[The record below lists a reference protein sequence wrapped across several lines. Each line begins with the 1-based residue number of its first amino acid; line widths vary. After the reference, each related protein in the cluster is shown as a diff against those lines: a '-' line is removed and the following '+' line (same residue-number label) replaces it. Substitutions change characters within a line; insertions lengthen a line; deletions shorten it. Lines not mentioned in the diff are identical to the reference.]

1 MNELT
6 QVSKN
11 IKIWGWIILIAG
23 ILAIV
28 SPLVSGLAVAL
39 MVAVLLII
47 AGVTR
52 IAHAFQG
59 GGFLTGLSG
68 VLAAVA
74 GIVMIGRP
82 LLGLASLTVVLIAY
96 FLAMGISEIT
106 AAFRIRPAQ
115 GWGFLLFSGIVSVV
129 LAVLIW
135 NQWPLS
141 GAWAIGVLVGIQLFS
156 SGMTMI
162 AIGSVIKDAASTA

>member
-6 QVSKN
+6 QASKN
-11 IKIWGWIILIAG
+11 VKIWGWIILVAG
-23 ILAIV
+23 ILAVI
-28 SPLVSGLAVAL
+28 SPLVSGLAVAV

-47 AGVTR
+47 AGLTR

-59 GGFLTGLSG
+59 GGFFTGLSG
-68 VLAAVA
+68 VLALVA
-74 GIVMIGRP
+74 GLIMMGRP
-82 LLGLASLTVVLIAY
+82 LLGLASLTVILIAY
-96 FLAMGISEIT
+96 FLAMGLSEIV
-106 AAFRIRPAQ
+106 AAFQVRPDQ
-115 GWGFLLFSGIVSVV
+115 GWGFLLISGIVSVV

-141 GAWAIGVLVGIQLFS
+141 GAWAIGVLVGIQLIS

-162 AIGSVIKDAASTA
+162 AIGAVIKDVASTA